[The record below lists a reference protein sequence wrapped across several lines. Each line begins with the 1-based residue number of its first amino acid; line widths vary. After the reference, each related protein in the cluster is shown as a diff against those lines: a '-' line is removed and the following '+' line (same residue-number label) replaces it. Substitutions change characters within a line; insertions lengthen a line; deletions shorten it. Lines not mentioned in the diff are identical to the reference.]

1 VDSGSNRPGTEHD
14 RTVVPALTALASLTT
29 PTAAERGRMRDR
41 ILAGLPELSGDD
53 AAGPAEHGT
62 TAAATSGVRQRPH
75 TGSAARARR
84 GPRGPRNR
92 SDPDRAERS
101 DGPARPGPARPAR
114 AVSGAR
120 GRFAVA
126 AVAVL
131 ALVGS
136 LTGMSLLLSRDAL
149 PGDALYGV
157 KRTAEAASLGLTFGD
172 EGKALKH
179 LEFAAARVSEIETLA
194 RRYPDRES
202 APVGGYL
209 TALTDFDNDAAA
221 GSRQLVAAA
230 TRSDGRQLDA
240 LTAWAQQQSSRLT
253 AVSALLP
260 SAARARDS
268 ASLALLDK
276 ISTRAGALFARMDCY
291 QITSGS
297 SDDVGALPAS
307 GVCEHANGSRPD
319 PNAPGGSGPGGTDS
333 SVQPTVPPSGGQQ
346 TPVPGRARQLP
357 PLPPVGR
364 TVEPPATETPSP
376 DQTGTQ
382 PPSSDPSINLPLP
395 LPGVTLPPLL
405 PGLPGIS
412 IGE

>member
-1 VDSGSNRPGTEHD
+1 MDSGPDRPGTEHD
-14 RTVVPALTALASLTT
+14 RTVVAALARLEPLTASTV
-29 PTAAERGRMRDR
+29 AERRRIRDR
-41 ILAGLPELSGDD
+41 ILAGLPESPADE
-53 AAGPAEHGT
+53 ATGPATGRT
-62 TAAATSGVRQRPH
+62 TTSRARPAAPGR
-75 TGSAARARR
+75 AARARR

-92 SDPDRAERS
+92 SGRS
-101 DGPARPGPARPAR
+101 DADRSDRTDRPAREPAR

-136 LTGMSLLLSRDAL
+136 LTGMSLLLARDAL

-157 KRTAEAASLGLTFGD
+157 KRTAEAAELGLTFGD

-179 LEFAAARVSEIETLA
+179 LEFASARVGEIETLA
-194 RRYPDRES
+194 RRYADRDS

-209 TALTDFDNDAAA
+209 TALTDFDNDASA
-221 GSRQLVAAA
+221 GSRQLIALS
-230 TRSDGRQLDA
+230 TRSDGRRLDA
-240 LTAWAQQQSSRLT
+240 LNSWARQQSSRLT
-253 AVSALLP
+253 AVSTLLP
-260 SAARARDS
+260 SAARNRGN

-276 ISTRAGALFARMDCY
+276 IASRAAALYARMDCY

-307 GVCEHANGSRPD
+307 GACERATGSRPD
-319 PNAPGGSGPGGTDS
+319 PNAPATGTPGGT
-333 SVQPTVPPSGGQQ
+333 SVQPTVAPSAPERPGPGQPAQ
-346 TPVPGRARQLP
+346 QLP
-357 PLPPVGR
+357 PLPPVAR
-364 TVEPPATETPSP
+364 TVQPPPAESPSP
-376 DQTGTQ
+376 DQTGTR
-382 PPSSDPSINLPLP
+382 PPPDDSNIEIPLP
-395 LPGVTLPPLL
+395 LPGVTVPPLL

>member
-1 VDSGSNRPGTEHD
+1 MDSGPIRSGTEHD
-14 RTVVPALTALASLTT
+14 RTVVSALTRLSPLTA
-29 PTAAERGRMRDR
+29 PTVAERAR
-41 ILAGLPELSGDD
+41 IRERVLAGLPEL
-53 AAGPAEHGT
+53 AAEEPAGP
-62 TAAATSGVRQRPH
+62 TSRVRTVAPGR
-75 TGSAARARR
+75 AARARR

-92 SDPDRAERS
+92 PDTTDRS
-101 DGPARPGPARPAR
+101 DRSGRPAQQPAR

-157 KRTAEAASLGLTFGD
+157 KRTAEAAELGLTFGD

-179 LEFAAARVSEIETLA
+179 LEFASARVSEIETLA
-194 RRYPDRES
+194 RRYPDRDS

-221 GSRQLVAAA
+221 GSRQLIALA
-230 TRSDGRQLDA
+230 TGSDGRQLDA
-240 LTAWAQQQSSRLT
+240 LSAWAEQQSSRLT
-253 AVSALLP
+253 AVSPQLP
-260 SAARARDS
+260 AAARNRGT
-268 ASLALLDK
+268 ASLELLGK
-276 ISTRAGALFARMDCY
+276 IATRASALYKRMDCY

-297 SDDVGALPAS
+297 ADDVGALPAS
-307 GVCEHANGSRPD
+307 GVCEEPSGSRPD
-319 PNAPGGSGPGGTDS
+319 PNAPAGSEPGSADASVTPTGTQPGGGA
-333 SVQPTVPPSGGQQ
+333 QPGEGGQ
-346 TPVPGRARQLP
+346 TGPLP
-357 PLPPVGR
+357 PLPPVAR
-364 TVEPPATETPSP
+364 TIVPPVGSDGSS
-376 DQTGTQ
+376 DQTGTK
-382 PPSSDPSINLPLP
+382 PPSGSESTVNVPLP

-412 IGE
+412 IGK

>member
-1 VDSGSNRPGTEHD
+1 
-14 RTVVPALTALASLTT
+14 
-29 PTAAERGRMRDR
+29 
-41 ILAGLPELSGDD
+41 
-53 AAGPAEHGT
+53 
-62 TAAATSGVRQRPH
+62 
-75 TGSAARARR
+75 
-84 GPRGPRNR
+84 
-92 SDPDRAERS
+92 
-101 DGPARPGPARPAR
+101 
-114 AVSGAR
+114 VSGAR

-194 RRYPDRES
+194 RRYPDRDS

-319 PNAPGGSGPGGTDS
+319 PNAPGGSAPGGTDS
-333 SVQPTVPPSGGQQ
+333 SVQPTVPPSGAQL
-346 TPVPGRARQLP
+346 TPVPGRPGQP

-364 TVEPPATETPSP
+364 TVEPPASEDPRT

-382 PPSSDPSINLPLP
+382 PPSDDGSINIPLP

-405 PGLPGIS
+405 PGLPGIG
-412 IGE
+412 IGQ

>member
-1 VDSGSNRPGTEHD
+1 MDSGSNRPGTEHD
-14 RTVVPALTALASLTT
+14 RTVVPALAALAPLTA
-29 PTAAERGRMRDR
+29 PTAAERGRIRDR

-53 AAGPAEHGT
+53 TAGPAEHGT
-62 TAAATSGVRQRPH
+62 TATATNGMRPRPH

-101 DGPARPGPARPAR
+101 DGPARPGPAR

-179 LEFAAARVSEIETLA
+179 LEFASARVSEIETLA
-194 RRYPDRES
+194 RRYPDRDS

-221 GSRQLVAAA
+221 GSRQLIAAGHPLRRPPA
-230 TRSDGRQLDA
+230 RRAAPRGR
-240 LTAWAQQQSSRLT
+240 SSR
-253 AVSALLP
+253 
-260 SAARARDS
+260 AR
-268 ASLALLDK
+268 
-276 ISTRAGALFARMDCY
+276 G
-291 QITSGS
+291 
-297 SDDVGALPAS
+297 
-307 GVCEHANGSRPD
+307 
-319 PNAPGGSGPGGTDS
+319 
-333 SVQPTVPPSGGQQ
+333 
-346 TPVPGRARQLP
+346 
-357 PLPPVGR
+357 
-364 TVEPPATETPSP
+364 
-376 DQTGTQ
+376 
-382 PPSSDPSINLPLP
+382 
-395 LPGVTLPPLL
+395 
-405 PGLPGIS
+405 
-412 IGE
+412 